1 MGRKMINFPK
11 SKALKLILAS
21 TFQKQAMLLGIR
33 WNDVDVT
40 EFFINVVRETIDH
53 RKVSGVRRNDFMQ
66 LLIDRMKGENNDDS
80 EEGNNDEGLTFEE
93 IAAQSFVVFFAGYDE
108 MSANSFRLTK
118 KLSLAPNTSKSFDK
132 SVAEN
137 N

>member
-21 TFQKQAMLLGIR
+21 TFQKQAKLLGIR

-53 RKVSGVRRNDFMQ
+53 RKVSGRRNDFMQ
-66 LLIDRMKGENNDDS
+66 LLIDRMKNENNGSSD
-80 EEGNNDEGLTFEE
+80 EKNNDEGLTFEE
-93 IAAQSFVVFFAGYDE
+93 IAAQSFVVFFAG
-108 MSANSFRLTK
+108 
-118 KLSLAPNTSKSFDK
+118 
-132 SVAEN
+132 
-137 N
+137 